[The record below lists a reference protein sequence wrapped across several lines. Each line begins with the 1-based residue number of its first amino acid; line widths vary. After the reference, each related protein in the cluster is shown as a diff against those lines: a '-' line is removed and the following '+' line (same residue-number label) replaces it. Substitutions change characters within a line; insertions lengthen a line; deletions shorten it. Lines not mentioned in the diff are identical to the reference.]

1 MFLLVYKYNIVR
13 HDRVRKRVQSLIAV
27 PLHGS
32 ANVLSHLNVCNP
44 R

>member
-1 MFLLVYKYNIVR
+1 MSLLAYKYNILR
-13 HDRVRKRVQSLIAV
+13 HDGIRKRVQSLITV

-32 ANVLSHLNVCNP
+32 ANILSYLTERNP

>member
-1 MFLLVYKYNIVR
+1 MSLLAYKHNIVR

-32 ANVLSHLNVCNP
+32 ANILSYLTERNP